1 MSSRKSVSIF
11 RLRLTE
17 TSWDQLEVEVATLPF
32 PAFSGFLPWA
42 VGTLSAGCVR
52 LCPGTVVSGSAHPS
66 PFSALEGLQCGSL
79 PCFALSLPYGKSQ
92 WVWGRSWPKLAN
104 CSWIWGYCH
113 LWLCLA
119 RAWHLAER
127 PPRQA
132 SRGPAAFNSL
142 HLSSWVAQSP
152 VNRASLF
159 LSSIFFS
166 SFVDTRIDL

>member
-1 MSSRKSVSIF
+1 MNPSTQIYTNAKKYLTQTHTQTYNSTQTRIIKKCLHESLSVSIF

-32 PAFSGFLPWA
+32 PAFSDFLPWA

-52 LCPGTVVSGSAHPS
+52 LCPGTVVTGSAHPS
-66 PFSALEGLQCGSL
+66 PFFALEGLQCGSL

-92 WVWGRSWPKLAN
+92 CVWGRSWPKLAN

-127 PPRQA
+127 PPSQA
-132 SRGPAAFNSL
+132 SRGP
-142 HLSSWVAQSP
+142 
-152 VNRASLF
+152 RASSL
-159 LSSIFFS
+159 
-166 SFVDTRIDL
+166 